1 MDVDVEEVLV
11 FVLVEKLFPQGRES
25 ESELVRKRKA
35 ILGFGLVWVPRR
47 EWTER
52 CEGVEATVALLKR
65 ERSARSLFGGGS
77 GTCLGGRI

>member
-1 MDVDVEEVLV
+1 MLKRCL
-11 FVLVEKLFPQGRES
+11 FLFLLKNFSRKGEKVR
-25 ESELVRKRKA
+25 SELVRKRKA

-52 CEGVEATVALLKR
+52 CEEVEATVALLKR
-65 ERSARSLFGGGS
+65 ERSASSLFGGGS